1 MNQSAGAKPVVAAL
15 LGNTFVFIIKC
26 IAAVVSGS
34 SALFSEAVHSFADTA
49 NQLLLFVGLRRSQK
63 KADQD
68 FAYGYGNERFF
79 WALLSAC
86 SIFFVGAG
94 VTIYE
99 GILTLTEHAEVSFK
113 PIVFLILFISGAVEV
128 YTFTVAARELKRQ
141 FPDMT
146 MWERLQAGDP
156 ATLAVYLEDGV
167 AVIGLIVACVSIS
180 LTYLTGNVVWDAIG
194 SIMIG
199 ACLGAVAVVLI
210 IKNKAFLIGQTIE
223 ESLKEALIAELEAD
237 PAIEKVIDFKSTI
250 LDIGKCRIKCEVEF
264 NGHAVLKEAY
274 QNPTLEEQ
282 HDSLKDDYEEF
293 LKFCVDFS
301 DRVPRLMGRRI
312 DEIEKKLKTKY
323 PQVRHIDI
331 EIN

>member
-1 MNQSAGAKPVVAAL
+1 MNSSAGAKPVIAAL
-15 LGNTFVFIIKC
+15 VGNTFVFTIKC
-26 IAAVVSGS
+26 VAAVVSGS

-49 NQLLLFVGLRRSQK
+49 NQLLLYVGLRRSQK
-63 KADQD
+63 KADED

-86 SIFFVGAG
+86 SIFFIGAG

-113 PIVFLILFISGAVEV
+113 PIIFLILLISGAVEV
-128 YTFTVAARELKRQ
+128 YTFIVAARELKRQ
-141 FPDMT
+141 FPGT
-146 MWERLQAGDP
+146 TLWERLRDGDP

-167 AVIGLIVACVSIS
+167 AVLGLLVACASIT
-180 LTYLTGNVVWDAIG
+180 LTYLTKNVMWDAIG
-194 SIMIG
+194 SILIG
-199 ACLGAVAVVLI
+199 ICLGTVAVILI
-210 IKNKAFLIGQTIE
+210 LKNKAFLIGQTIE
-223 ESLKEALIAELEAD
+223 EALKEALIAELEAD
-237 PAIEKVIDFKSTI
+237 PAIEKVIDFKSTV

-274 QNPTLEEQ
+274 KNPTLEEQ
-282 HDSLKDDYEEF
+282 HAVLKEDYEEF
-293 LKFCVDFS
+293 IKFCVDFS

-312 DEIEKKLKTKY
+312 DDIEKRLKAKY